1 MSAGSL
7 AGHLIEC
14 GGQATGGL
22 FTDWQQVQG
31 YENLGFP
38 IAEVLQSGKKMV
50 ILNLFSSRH

>member
-38 IAEVLQSGKKMV
+38 IAEVFQSGEQTSKSD
-50 ILNLFSSRH
+50 LL